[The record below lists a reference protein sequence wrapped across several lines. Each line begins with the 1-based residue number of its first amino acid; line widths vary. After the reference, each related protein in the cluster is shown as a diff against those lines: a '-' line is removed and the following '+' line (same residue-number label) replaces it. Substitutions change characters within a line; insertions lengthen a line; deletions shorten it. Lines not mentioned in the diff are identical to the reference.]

1 MKPLPHNLEAE
12 RSVLGACFLNTSAVQ
27 DIKDILTPEMFYRT
41 DYQRVYEAI
50 INIVR
55 KGGSVDMVT
64 VGHELSAK
72 IDLIPIM
79 EATPSSADIE
89 NHALIVYEMHRRR
102 QSIIDLSQ
110 AAEKCYAGDL
120 DEVAEIAGKVS
131 TMGLA
136 TKEERPV
143 SEVCHEILEDIE
155 TGQKIGVVGLHTGI
169 EELDEAT
176 GGLLGGE
183 LVTVAARTSVG
194 KTAFAVGV
202 AIENGVC
209 RGVPTGIMTMEMSER
224 QIAARL
230 IAQKS
235 RTSLHDIRTNRVRY
249 KEAELKKV
257 LKAVAEI
264 AASKLTINDRSMN
277 IADICLKAR
286 DWKRKKDIKLLCVDQ
301 LSRIPLP
308 KSENKVQGLELII
321 NRLKDLARELDIV
334 VMLLM
339 QLNRDSAKEKSQKL
353 HHLAWSSEGENTSD
367 IVLLLDRDLESQTD
381 EALVKIAKNREGE
394 IKTIPVVFN
403 KTWAGFENVT
413 FKPAY

>member
-1 MKPLPHNLEAE
+1 MKPLPHNIEAE

-27 DIKDILTPEMFYRT
+27 DIKDILAPEMFYRS
-41 DYQRVYEAI
+41 DYQKVYGAI
-50 INIVR
+50 LKIAR
-55 KGGSVDMVT
+55 KGGTIDPVT
-64 VGHELSAK
+64 VGHELKAK
-72 IDLIPIM
+72 IDLMPIM

-89 NHALIVYEMHRRR
+89 HHALIVYEMYRRR
-102 QSIIDLSQ
+102 QSIVDLTK
-110 AAEKCYAGDL
+110 AIETCYSGDL
-120 DEVAEIAGKVS
+120 DEVAEISGRVS
-131 TMGLA
+131 VMGLA
-136 TKEERPV
+136 TRAERPI
-143 SEVCHEILEDIE
+143 SEVCHEILDDIE
-155 TGQKIGVVGLHTGI
+155 TGQKVGVVGLHTGI
-169 EELDEAT
+169 EALDEAT
-176 GGLLGGE
+176 GGFLGGE

-202 AIENGVC
+202 AIENGVH
-209 RGVPTGIMTMEMSER
+209 RLVPTGIMTMEMSER

-230 IAQKS
+230 IAQRS

-249 KEAELKKV
+249 KESELKKV
-257 LKAVAEI
+257 LRAVAEI
-264 AASKLTINDRSMN
+264 ANSQLIINDRSMG
-277 IADICLKAR
+277 IADVCIKAR
-286 DWKRKKDIKLLCVDQ
+286 DWKRKKGIKLLCVDQ

-308 KSENKVQGLELII
+308 KSDNKVQGLELII

-367 IVLLLDRDLESQTD
+367 IVLLLDRDLESPTD
-381 EALVKIAKNREGE
+381 EALIKIAKNREGE

-403 KTWAGFENVT
+403 KSWAGFENVT